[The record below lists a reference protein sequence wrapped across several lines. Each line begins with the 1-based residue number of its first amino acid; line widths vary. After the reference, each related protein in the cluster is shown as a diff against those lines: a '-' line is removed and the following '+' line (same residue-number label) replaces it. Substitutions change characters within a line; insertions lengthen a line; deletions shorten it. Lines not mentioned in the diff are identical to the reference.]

1 MNRSRTSCYGYNSPM
16 QISYETLA
24 QSYSAPTLDF
34 LRACARGKVRKGKG
48 TRLRKIVAKN
58 EVALFGTLACYCC
71 GRPLS
76 LASSTLE
83 HIVPQSLGGKN
94 ILENLALSHAA
105 CNQARGNTPS
115 LRAPLAVS
123 EIHH

>member
-1 MNRSRTSCYGYNSPM
+1 M

-24 QSYSAPTLDF
+24 QSYSQQTLDF
-34 LRACARGKVRKGKG
+34 LRACARGKHRQRKG
-48 TRLRKIVAKN
+48 TRLRQLVAQN
-58 EVALFGTLACYCC
+58 EKALFGTLACYCC
-71 GRPLS
+71 GHRLT

-83 HIVPQSLGGKN
+83 HIIPQSLGGKD

-105 CNQARGNTPS
+105 CNLARGNTPS
-115 LRAPLAVS
+115 LRAPLEVS